1 VEELRAERDI
11 TVDHMSV
18 YGRMQRFTPLLINA
32 ARPCRHA
39 PGDRWFIDET
49 LMGEPGCRCP
59 NLEGWTGRVWV
70 EPLAG

>member
-1 VEELRAERDI
+1 VEELRAERDT

-18 YGRMQRFTPLLINA
+18 YGRVQRFTPLLIAA
-32 ARPCRHA
+32 ARPGRHT

-49 LMGEPGCRCP
+49 LMGEPGCRCRDP
-59 NLEGWTGRVWV
+59 EGRTGRVRV